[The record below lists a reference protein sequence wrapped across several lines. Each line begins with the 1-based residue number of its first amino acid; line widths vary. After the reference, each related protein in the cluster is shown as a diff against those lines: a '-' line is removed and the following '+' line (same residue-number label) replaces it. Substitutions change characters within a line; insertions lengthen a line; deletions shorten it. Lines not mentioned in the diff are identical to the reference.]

1 VTNLWAFL
9 FVLGVLVFV
18 HELGHFLLARW
29 NGVRVLTFSLGF
41 GPKLLKVV
49 RGGTEYCISAIPLGG
64 YVKMAGET
72 PDDPRQGAPDEFLS
86 KTKWQRFQIL
96 IAGPLMNLLLAVGL
110 MTFVIWN
117 GATEPAYEQR
127 TPVVGRV
134 LPGSPAEKAGI
145 RAGDV
150 ILAFADKDVTTWQGL
165 QMRVVPRANREV
177 PIVISRDGQ
186 RQQLTVV
193 PEAQT
198 KYEIGDLGI
207 SPSVHPEVVQ
217 VQPGSAAEAAG
228 LKPKDVIVS
237 FNGTDTTGF
246 TLQQMIGEISKRA
259 GQPVTLGVVR
269 DGARI
274 EVSATPRDQGGV
286 GRLGINLSPF
296 ETVTTQPGFVQAIGL
311 SLKQNWEWTAM
322 IGEMLAGLFTAE
334 TSPKQLMGPLGIAE
348 VAGGAASIGWAA
360 LFGTMAMVS
369 LNLGLLNL
377 MPIPILDGGHI
388 TILAI
393 EGLARRDFSM
403 RVKERMLM
411 AGFAV
416 LMLLMVTVIYND
428 LSRVEWLS
436 RLLRRS

>member
-296 ETVTTQPGFVQAIGL
+296 ETVTTQPAELGVDGDDRRDARRAVHGRDVAQA
-311 SLKQNWEWTAM
+311 AH
-322 IGEMLAGLFTAE
+322 
-334 TSPKQLMGPLGIAE
+334 
-348 VAGGAASIGWAA
+348 GAA
-360 LFGTMAMVS
+360 
-369 LNLGLLNL
+369 
-377 MPIPILDGGHI
+377 
-388 TILAI
+388 
-393 EGLARRDFSM
+393 RD
-403 RVKERMLM
+403 
-411 AGFAV
+411 
-416 LMLLMVTVIYND
+416 
-428 LSRVEWLS
+428 
-436 RLLRRS
+436 RRSRRWRGLDRLGRPVRDDGDGEPEPGPAEPDADPDPRWRPHHHPGHRGPRPPRLQHARQGADADGRVRGADAVDGDGHLQRPQPRGMAESVAQA

>member
-1 VTNLWAFL
+1 MTNLWAFL

-259 GQPVTLGVVR
+259 GQPVTLGVLR

>member
-1 VTNLWAFL
+1 MTNLWAFL

-41 GPKLLKVV
+41 GPKLLKLT

-72 PDDPRQGAPDEFLS
+72 PDEPRSGAADEFMS
-86 KTKWQRFQIL
+86 KTKWQRFQVL
-96 IAGPLMNLLLAVGL
+96 IAGPAMNLLLALIV
-110 MTFVIWN
+110 MTFVIWS
-117 GATEPAYEQR
+117 GATEPAFEQR
-127 TPVVGRV
+127 APVVGRV
-134 LPGSPAEKAGI
+134 LPGSSAEKSGLQV
-145 RAGDV
+145 GDV
-150 ILAFADKDVTTWQGL
+150 IVNFADREVTTWQGL

-177 PIVISRDGQ
+177 PIVVRRDGE
-186 RQQLTVV
+186 RRSLTIV

-207 SPSVHPEVVQ
+207 LPSMHPEIAQ
-217 VQPGSAAEAAG
+217 VIPGTAADAAG
-228 LKPKDVIVS
+228 LKVKDVIVS

-246 TLQQMIGEISKRA
+246 TLQQMIAEIGKRA
-259 GQPVTLGVVR
+259 GQPVRLGLLR
-269 DGARI
+269 GGQPI
-274 EVSATPRDQGGV
+274 EITATPRETGGV
-286 GRLGINLSPF
+286 GRLGVNLSAF
-296 ETVTTQPGFVQAIGL
+296 ETVDIQPTFVQAIGM
-311 SLKQNWEWTAM
+311 SARQNWEWTSL

-348 VAGGAASIGWAA
+348 VAGGAASVSWAA

-377 MPIPILDGGHI
+377 LPIPILDGGHI
-388 TILAI
+388 TILAV
-393 EGLARRDFSM
+393 EGLARRDFSL

-416 LMLLMVTVIYND
+416 LMVLMVTVIYND
-428 LSRVEWLS
+428 LTRVEWLS
-436 RLLRRS
+436 RLFSRS

>member
-41 GPKLLKVV
+41 GPKLLKVT
-49 RGGTEYCISAIPLGG
+49 RGGTEYAISAIPLGG

-72 PDDPRQGAPDEFLS
+72 PDDPRSGASDEFLS
-86 KTKWQRFQIL
+86 KSKWQRFQIL

-117 GATEPAYEQR
+117 GATEPAFEQR
-127 TPVVGRV
+127 PPVVGRV

-145 RAGDV
+145 KQGDL
-150 ILAFADKDVTTWQGL
+150 ITAFADKDVSTWQGL

-177 PIVISRDGQ
+177 PIVVRRDGQ
-186 RQQLTVV
+186 SQQFSIV

-207 SPSVHPEVVQ
+207 VPSIHPEVALV
-217 VQPGSAAEAAG
+217 VPGSPAEQVG
-228 LKPKDVIVS
+228 LRVRDVIVS
-237 FNGTDTTGF
+237 FNGADTTGF
-246 TLQQMIGEISKRA
+246 TLQKMIEEIGKRA
-259 GQPVTLGVVR
+259 GQQVVLGIVR
-269 DGARI
+269 DGKPMT
-274 EVSATPRDQGGV
+274 VNVTPRETDGV
-286 GRLGINLSPF
+286 GRLGIQLSPF
-296 ETVTTQPGFVQAIGL
+296 ETVTVEPGFVQAIGM
-311 SLKQNWEWTAM
+311 SVRQNWEWTAM
-322 IGEMLAGLFTAE
+322 IGEMLAGFFTAE
-334 TSPKQLMGPLGIAE
+334 TSPRQLMGPLGIAE
-348 VAGGAASIGWAA
+348 VAGGAAAVGWAA

-377 MPIPILDGGHI
+377 LPIPILDGGHI

-428 LSRVEWLS
+428 LRRVEWLS
-436 RLLRRS
+436 KLLSGS

>member
-1 VTNLWAFL
+1 MTNLWAFL

-41 GPKLLKVV
+41 GPKLLKLT

-72 PDDPRQGAPDEFLS
+72 PDEPRSGAADEFMS
-86 KTKWQRFQIL
+86 KTKWQRFQVL
-96 IAGPLMNLLLAVGL
+96 IAGPAMNLLLALIV
-110 MTFVIWN
+110 MTFVIWS
-117 GATEPAYEQR
+117 GATEPAFEQR
-127 TPVVGRV
+127 APVVGRV
-134 LPGSPAEKAGI
+134 LPGSPAEKSGLQV
-145 RAGDV
+145 GDV
-150 ILAFADKDVTTWQGL
+150 IVNFADREVTTWQGL

-177 PIVISRDGQ
+177 PIVVRRDGE
-186 RQQLTVV
+186 RRSLTIV

-207 SPSVHPEVVQ
+207 LPSMHPEIAQ
-217 VQPGSAAEAAG
+217 VIPGTAAEAAG
-228 LKPKDVIVS
+228 LKVKDVIVS

-246 TLQQMIGEISKRA
+246 TLQQMIAEIGKRA
-259 GQPVTLGVVR
+259 GQPVRLGLLR
-269 DGARI
+269 GGQPI
-274 EVSATPRDQGGV
+274 EITATPRETGGV
-286 GRLGINLSPF
+286 GRLGVNLSAF
-296 ETVTTQPGFVQAIGL
+296 ETVDIQPTFVQAIGM
-311 SLKQNWEWTAM
+311 SARQNWEWTSL

-348 VAGGAASIGWAA
+348 VAGGAASVSWAA

-377 MPIPILDGGHI
+377 LPIPILDGGHI
-388 TILAI
+388 TILAV
-393 EGLARRDFSM
+393 EGLARRDFSL

-416 LMLLMVTVIYND
+416 LMVLMVTVIYND
-428 LSRVEWLS
+428 LTRVEWLS
-436 RLLRRS
+436 RLFSRS

>member
-1 VTNLWAFL
+1 LTNLWAFL

-41 GPKLLKVV
+41 GPKLLKVT

-64 YVKMAGET
+64 YVKMAGEN
-72 PDDPRQGAPDEFLS
+72 PDDPRSGSSDEFLS
-86 KTKWQRFQIL
+86 KSKWQRFQIL

-117 GATEPAYEQR
+117 GATEPAFEQR
-127 TPVVGRV
+127 APVVGRV

-145 RAGDV
+145 KPGDLIV
-150 ILAFADKDVTTWQGL
+150 AFADKDVETWQGL

-177 PIVISRDGQ
+177 PIVVRRDGQ
-186 RQQLTVV
+186 RQQFTVV

-207 SPSVHPEVVQ
+207 TPAIHPEVASV
-217 VQPGSAAEAAG
+217 VPGTPAEAVG
-228 LKPKDVIVS
+228 LRVKDAIVS
-237 FNGTDTTGF
+237 FNGTPTTGY
-246 TLQQMIGEISKRA
+246 TLEQMIGEIAKRA
-259 GQPVTLGVVR
+259 NQEVTLGIVR
-269 DGARI
+269 DGKRI
-274 EVSATPRDQGGV
+274 DVAATPRDMNGV
-286 GRLGINLSPF
+286 GRLGVNLTPF
-296 ETVTTQPGFVQAIGL
+296 ETVEIQPGFVQAIGM
-311 SLKQNWEWTAM
+311 SVRQNWQWTAM
-322 IGEMLAGLFTAE
+322 IGEMLAGFFTAE
-334 TSPKQLMGPLGIAE
+334 TSPRQLMGPLGIAE

-377 MPIPILDGGHI
+377 LPIPILDGGHI

-428 LSRVEWLS
+428 LRRVEWLS
-436 RLLRRS
+436 RLLS

>member
-41 GPKLLKVV
+41 GPKLLKTT

-72 PDDPRQGAPDEFLS
+72 PDDPRSGASDEFLS
-86 KTKWQRFQIL
+86 KSKWQRFQIL

-117 GATEPAYEQR
+117 GATEPAFEQR
-127 TPVVGRV
+127 APVVGRV

-145 RAGDV
+145 KPGDV
-150 ILAFADKDVTTWQGL
+150 IVSFAEKDVETWQVL

-177 PIVISRDGQ
+177 PIVVRRDGQ
-186 RQQLTVV
+186 RQQFSIV

-207 SPSVHPEVVQ
+207 APSIHPEVVQ
-217 VQPGSAAEAAG
+217 VIAGSAAAEAG
-228 LKPKDVIVS
+228 LRARDVIVS

-246 TLQQMIGEISKRA
+246 TLQQMIGEIGKRA

-269 DGARI
+269 AGQRVDI
-274 EVSATPRDQGGV
+274 VATPRDQGGV

-296 ETVTTQPGFVQAIGL
+296 ETVTVTPGFIQAIGM
-311 SLKQNWEWTAM
+311 SVRQNWEWTKM

-334 TSPKQLMGPLGIAE
+334 TSPRQLMGPLGIAE
-348 VAGGAASIGWAA
+348 VAGGAAAVGWAA

-393 EGLARRDFSM
+393 EGIARRDFSM

-411 AGFAV
+411 AGFAM

-428 LSRVEWLS
+428 LRRVEWLS
-436 RLLRRS
+436 RLLSGS

>member
-177 PIVISRDGQ
+177 PSVISRDGQ

>member
-41 GPKLLKVV
+41 GPKLLKMT

-72 PDDPRQGAPDEFLS
+72 PDDPRSGATDEFLS
-86 KTKWQRFQIL
+86 KSKWQRFQIL
-96 IAGPLMNLLLAVGL
+96 IAGPLMNLLLAVAL

-117 GATEPAYEQR
+117 GATEPAFEQR
-127 TPVVGRV
+127 APVVGRV

-145 RAGDV
+145 KPGDV
-150 ILAFADKDVTTWQGL
+150 IVSFAEKDVETWQGL

-177 PIVISRDGQ
+177 PIVIRRDGQ
-186 RQQLTVV
+186 RQQFSIV

-207 SPSVHPEVVQ
+207 APSIHPEVAQ
-217 VQPGSAAEAAG
+217 VIAGSAAEEAG
-228 LKPKDVIVS
+228 LRARDVIVS
-237 FNGTDTTGF
+237 FNGADTTGF

-259 GQPVTLGVVR
+259 GQPVTLGVLR
-269 DGARI
+269 AGQRMDI
-274 EVSATPRDQGGV
+274 SATPRDQGGV

-296 ETVTTQPGFVQAIGL
+296 ETVTITPGFVQAIGM
-311 SLKQNWEWTAM
+311 SVRQNWEWTKM
-322 IGEMLAGLFTAE
+322 IGEMLGGLFTAE
-334 TSPKQLMGPLGIAE
+334 TSPRQLMGPLGIAE
-348 VAGGAASIGWAA
+348 VAGGAAAVGWAA

-411 AGFAV
+411 AGFAM

-428 LSRVEWLS
+428 LRRVEWLS
-436 RLLRRS
+436 RLLSGS

>member
-1 VTNLWAFL
+1 MTNLWAFL
-9 FVLGVLVFV
+9 LVLGVLVFV

-41 GPKLLKVV
+41 GPKLLKVT

-64 YVKMAGET
+64 YVKMAGEN
-72 PDDPRQGAPDEFLS
+72 PDDPRSGSSDEFLS
-86 KTKWQRFQIL
+86 KSKWQRFQIL

-117 GATEPAYEQR
+117 GATEPAFEQR
-127 TPVVGRV
+127 APVVGRV

-145 RAGDV
+145 KPGDLIV
-150 ILAFADKDVTTWQGL
+150 AFADKDVETWQGL

-177 PIVISRDGQ
+177 PIVVRRDGQ
-186 RQQLTVV
+186 RQQFTVV

-207 SPSVHPEVVQ
+207 TPAIHPEVASV
-217 VQPGSAAEAAG
+217 VPGTPAEAAG
-228 LKPKDVIVS
+228 LKMKDAIVS
-237 FNGTDTTGF
+237 FNGTPTTGY
-246 TLQQMIGEISKRA
+246 TLEQMIGEIGKRA
-259 GQPVTLGVVR
+259 NQQVTLGIVR
-269 DGARI
+269 DGKRLDIA
-274 EVSATPRDQGGV
+274 ATPRDMNGV
-286 GRLGINLSPF
+286 GRLGVNLTPF
-296 ETVTTQPGFVQAIGL
+296 ETVEIQPSFTQAIGM
-311 SLKQNWEWTAM
+311 SVRQNWQWTTM
-322 IGEMLAGLFTAE
+322 IGEMLAGFFTRE
-334 TSPKQLMGPLGIAE
+334 TSPRQLMGPLGIAE
-348 VAGGAASIGWAA
+348 VAGGAASISWAA

-377 MPIPILDGGHI
+377 LPIPILDGGHI

-428 LSRVEWLS
+428 LRRVEWLS
-436 RLLRRS
+436 RLLSGS

>member
-1 VTNLWAFL
+1 
-9 FVLGVLVFV
+9 
-18 HELGHFLLARW
+18 
-29 NGVRVLTFSLGF
+29 
-41 GPKLLKVV
+41 
-49 RGGTEYCISAIPLGG
+49 
-64 YVKMAGET
+64 
-72 PDDPRQGAPDEFLS
+72 
-86 KTKWQRFQIL
+86 
-96 IAGPLMNLLLAVGL
+96 

-228 LKPKDVIVS
+228 
-237 FNGTDTTGF
+237 
-246 TLQQMIGEISKRA
+246 LQQMIGEISKRA